1 MCRLFSILAI
11 IITGFS
17 FIILQ
22 ACKKHE
28 DTPVIG
34 TSIAFTIP
42 AGWPTPVYNF
52 DSNRLTVEPYEIL
65 NGPSLMATIEGLT
78 RSIY

>member
-1 MCRLFSILAI
+1 MRRLFTILAI

-42 AGWPTPVYNF
+42 AGWPTVYNF
-52 DSNRLTVEPYEIL
+52 DSNRLTVEAYEIL

>member
-1 MCRLFSILAI
+1 MRRLFTILAI

-28 DTPVIG
+28 DTPVFE

-42 AGWPTPVYNF
+42 AGWPTVYNF
-52 DSNRLTVEPYEIL
+52 DSNRLTVEAYEIL